1 MEHYNDICEYYC
13 DNKYSIWIGFLS
25 TLIGAFLGFGF
36 ALIIYWLGNRN
47 TRINK
52 KKAEKEKA
60 YDTLKR
66 FSFLI
71 KSVIKTCRDQNVQ
84 FDRYSKD
91 LIAKPLDFHFPQL
104 LATNDRERLIKS
116 DNIELYYSFL
126 LYDKDNNDKFK
137 DYKNIFNYADFL
149 QKNYSD
155 LFIQNEKH
163 QNFLH
168 SDLKVIRDSLLA
180 IAVRIGLIQKDIQF
194 NEPKDYLLNSEF
206 LFLEK
211 YRIIYLSLKGNGFTD
226 LELYR
231 DRFLIP
237 IQLRLFEN
245 MTNQTHAD
253 EIASY
258 VATALTRMENVV
270 MNTIEH
276 ASNFADLNKDENIN
290 SALEYLEKI
299 NEKIEKINKP

>member
-1 MEHYNDICEYYC
+1 MEQYNNICEYYC
-13 DNKYSIWIGFLS
+13 DNTYSIWISFLS
-25 TLIGAFLGFGF
+25 TLIGAFLGFVF
-36 ALIIYWLGNRN
+36 ALIIYWIGNHN
-47 TRINK
+47 SRINK
-52 KKAEKEKA
+52 KNAEKEKA

-66 FSFLI
+66 FSYLI

-84 FDRYSKD
+84 FDNHSKD
-91 LIAKPLDFHFPQL
+91 LVAKPLDFHFPQL

-116 DNIELYYSFL
+116 DSIELYYSFM

-137 DYKNIFNYADFL
+137 DYKNIFNHADFL

-180 IAVRIGLIQKDIQF
+180 ITVRIGLIQKDIQF
-194 NEPKDYLLNSEF
+194 IEPKDYLESPEF
-206 LFLEK
+206 QFLEK
-211 YRIIYLSLKGNGFTD
+211 YRTIYLSLKGKGFTD
-226 LELYR
+226 LEPYR
-231 DRFLIP
+231 DHFLIP
-237 IQLRLFEN
+237 FQLELFEN
-245 MTNQTHAD
+245 LTNQLHAD
-253 EIASY
+253 EIASH
-258 VATALTRMENVV
+258 VATALTILENVV

-276 ASNFADLNKDENIN
+276 ASDFANLNNDENIN